1 MVHKIAKSHQKNH
14 IIILNSVPN
23 DVIPSVRKEKK
34 KKLKTIK
41 VLGVIDSEILYY
53 HFTFPMNV
61 LSWLCQTVLY
71 SAIYEIS
78 IIFQLAMCIIQANI
92 IAQSTT

>member
-1 MVHKIAKSHQKNH
+1 MVHKIAKSHQKIH

-23 DVIPSVRKEKK
+23 DVNPSVRKEKK
-34 KKLKTIK
+34 EIKTIK

-53 HFTFPMNV
+53 HFTFPMND